1 MVHCFL
7 KFREYSTAVERL
19 LITMPK
25 ELWNKIRREL
35 QSRVSKETYD
45 CWFKPMTPIERQG
58 ETLRLL
64 VPNPIFQEWI
74 QSHYMEIL
82 EESALA
88 ATGESL
94 RCSLEVKSEEAK
106 GDLILTPPRTPPVQK
121 VPKPVPE
128 EASIGVFNPNY
139 RFERFVVGPSNQF
152 AHAAATAVAQSPSKA
167 YNPLFLYGGVG
178 LGKTHLVQS
187 VGFYLRENSPHLRTA
202 YVSSE
207 RFTNEMI
214 SSIGNRMQ
222 VEFREKYRQVD
233 VLLLDDIQF
242 LAGKTGTQEEL
253 FHTFNA
259 LHEAQRQIII
269 SSDCHP
275 RELQSIEERLRS
287 RFEWGL
293 IADIQP
299 PDLETKVAILYEKAK
314 GYGVFVPEDVAL
326 FFAEKIQ
333 SNIRELEGCLIRLI
347 AYSSFK
353 GKPIDMELARE
364 TFQSLFNES
373 DQAVSIEEI
382 QKYVAVQFKMRVT
395 DLKAKTKKNKVAFPR
410 QIAMYLSKE
419 LTSASLPEMGEKFG
433 GKHHSTVL
441 HSIRK
446 IAQLMK
452 DDPAFQQQ
460 ILSYVR
466 ALR

>member
-1 MVHCFL
+1 
-7 KFREYSTAVERL
+7 VEKL

-35 QSRVSKETYD
+35 KSRVSQETYD
-45 CWFKPMTPIERQG
+45 SWFKPLKLLDREG
-58 ETLRLL
+58 DVLRLQ
-64 VPNPIFQEWI
+64 VPNPIFREWI
-74 QSHYMEIL
+74 QSHYMETL
-82 EESALA
+82 VESASA
-88 ATGESL
+88 ASGEAIDVRL
-94 RCSLEVKSEEAK
+94 VVKSE
-106 GDLILTPPRTPPVQK
+106 GDRGNLVLTPPPAPIPR
-121 VPKPVPE
+121 
-128 EASIGVFNPNY
+128 EASKPANEDEIIGVFNPIY
-139 RFERFVVGPSNQF
+139 RFDRFVVGPSNQF
-152 AHAAATAVAQSPSKA
+152 AHAAATAVAQSPSRA

-178 LGKTHLVQS
+178 LGKTHLIQS

-202 YVSSE
+202 YVSAE

-233 VLLLDDIQF
+233 VLLLDDVQF

-259 LHEAQRQIII
+259 LHEAQKQIVI

-314 GYGVFVPEDVAL
+314 APGVHLPEDVAL

-347 AYSSFK
+347 AYSNFK

-364 TFQSLFNES
+364 TFQSLFAENDHS
-373 DQAVSIEEI
+373 VSIDEI
-382 QKYVAVQFKMRVT
+382 QKYVASQFKMRVS
-395 DLKAKTKKNKVAFPR
+395 DLKSRTKRSKIVFPR
-410 QIAMYLSKE
+410 QIAMYLAKE
-419 LTSASLPEMGEKFG
+419 LTSASLPEIGEQFG

-441 HSIRK
+441 HSIGK
-446 IAQLMK
+446 VGLMMKK
-452 DDPAFQQQ
+452 DPGFQQQ
-460 ILSYVR
+460 VLSYLR